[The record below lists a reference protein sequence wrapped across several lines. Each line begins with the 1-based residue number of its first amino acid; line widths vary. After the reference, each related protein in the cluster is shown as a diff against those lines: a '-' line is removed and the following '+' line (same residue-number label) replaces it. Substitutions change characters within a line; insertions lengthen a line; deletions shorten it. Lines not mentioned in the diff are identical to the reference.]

1 MNWTAA
7 QKEAITYENKQNIL
21 VAAAAGSGK
30 TAVLVERIIRKIL
43 DPTEPV
49 SVDEIL
55 VLTFTNAAAREMKN
69 KIAAAIEKKLKEI
82 PDNQH
87 LRSQTTKIAAAD
99 VSTIHS
105 FAQKIISNNIHLTN
119 IPAGF
124 SLIGEAENELLLKDA
139 LEDCLERY
147 YERFDILPSFKELTL
162 GHGGIK
168 NDDNLRRAITNI
180 YKFSRSLA
188 EPSKWLNNSVK
199 MYFEVYKSGTVSGTE
214 WENIFLSCIKNSTRQ
229 LLDYYNTI
237 IEISEKELPE
247 EHTHAVFFE
256 KEAEMFREIM
266 KCGNIEEYIENRQN
280 IKFLT
285 RPRISKKDKED
296 AYLAEVLKNIA
307 DIREEAK
314 KLFKSNKLFS
324 YENIDSLSSSI
335 SLLYPRIKT
344 LKNIILMLERRYTR
358 LKLMRSS
365 LDFSDLEHQLIKLIM
380 KSDGSPTEFCK
391 TLSNK
396 YKAIFVDEYQ
406 DTNNIQ
412 DKLFQLI
419 SGGKRNIFMVG
430 DLKQSIYGFRN
441 ASPKLFLNKLTE
453 YSGENN
459 NGHLI
464 RLSDNFRSR
473 KNVIDSVNYLF
484 KNVMS
489 KSTAE
494 IDYTEDERLQSG
506 ADYPE
511 VKNPSDYKTE
521 LIMTDVLDKSSGSDT
536 RETAFQNKHELE
548 ARTVAERISKLVT
561 FDKLSVYD
569 SKTGEQRPVEYGDI
583 VILLRSTKNTAP
595 IFEQVLREYNIPVI
609 SDSNEGYLD
618 TIEIKTVLSF
628 LEIIDNP
635 LQDIPLIA
643 VMRSP
648 IFGFTADELAEIR
661 TLNRHG
667 NFYYCVKTAAQN
679 DNTKAKKFFDVLNKM
694 RGFSKYMGTDELI
707 YKICYDL
714 DYLAVAGSMSG
725 GNIRQANLKILLQRA
740 GDYERRAFK
749 GLFSFVDYL
758 NKINDSSSGMGQA
771 KSTNGASSAVS
782 ITTVHKSK
790 GLEYPVV
797 ILAGT
802 TYGRPGGDSVLYDEK
817 YGIGME
823 YIDVD
828 KRIKH
833 SCLSLD
839 LIKYKKAKESKAEEI
854 RLLYVAM
861 TRAKEKLIISCTNE
875 SPGQSK
881 GWKRPILNTR
891 GEIISPYFENS
902 KIFRDWIVLGYLPQK
917 NAEKL
922 REVMESDIS
931 ELKIDEAQNIQFKY
945 ISYTDENINLSQKES
960 IDCEKTIN
968 EDISI
973 SKPTDEPIS
982 KELADELYNNLN
994 YLYPNEELTRIPLK
1008 LSVSEIKR
1016 SMQDSLT
1023 EQDGEYTPILSSI
1036 ADRTFHS
1043 ASSGDAAEI
1052 GTITHYI
1059 MQHINPEFTQSEEQI
1074 TEQITSLYANN
1085 VLTNSQISLIDKDSI
1100 IKFYSSEI
1108 GCRMRNAYL
1117 KGSLKR
1123 EFKLL
1128 FPVSA
1133 SEIYGDKVSSDSKN
1147 AQIIVQGVADCFFI
1161 EDNEI
1166 VLLDY
1171 KTDNCSAIY
1180 APKQAEKYKI
1190 QMDYYTKGIE
1200 SIFGKKIKERIIFFL
1215 KPGTAV
1221 NI

>member
-43 DPTEPV
+43 DPIDPV

-69 KIAAAIEKKLKEI
+69 KIAAAIEKKLKEF

-139 LEDCLERY
+139 LDDCLERY
-147 YERFDILPSFKELTL
+147 YERLDVLSSFKELTL

-168 NDDNLRRAITNI
+168 NDDNLRRAIINI

-188 EPSKWLNNSVK
+188 EPSKWLNKSVK
-199 MYFEVYKSGTVSGTE
+199 MYFEVYKSNSISGTE
-214 WENIFLSCIKNSTRQ
+214 WEGIFLSCINDSIRQ
-229 LLDYYNTI
+229 ILDYYNTI
-237 IEISEKELPE
+237 TEISEKELPE
-247 EHTHAVFFE
+247 GHTHAIFFE
-256 KEAEMFREIM
+256 KEAEMFRSILNCN
-266 KCGNIEEYIENRQN
+266 KVEEYIDNRKN

-285 RPRISKKDKED
+285 RPRISKEDKED

-314 KLFKSNKLFS
+314 KQFKNNKLFS
-324 YENIDSLSSSI
+324 YETIDSLSNSV

-344 LKNIILMLERRYTR
+344 LKNIILMLERRHTR
-358 LKLMRSS
+358 LKLLRSS

-380 KSDGSPTEFCK
+380 KSDGAPTEFCK

-459 NGHLI
+459 KGHLI

-484 KNVMS
+484 KSVMS

-494 IDYTEDERLQSG
+494 IDYSDDERLRNG
-506 ADYPE
+506 ADYPQPI
-511 VKNPSDYKTE
+511 NYSDYNTE
-521 LIMTDVLDKSSGSDT
+521 LIMTDVLDKSSGSDR

-548 ARTVAERISKLVT
+548 ARTVAERITKLVT
-561 FDKLSVYD
+561 LDKLSVCD
-569 SKTGEQRPVEYGDI
+569 SKTGEQRPVDYSDI
-583 VILLRSTKNTAP
+583 IILLRSTKNTAP
-595 IFEQVLREYNIPVI
+595 IFEQVLREYNIPVV
-609 SDSNEGYLD
+609 SDSSEGYLD
-618 TIEIKTVLSF
+618 TVEIKTVLSF

-667 NFYYCVKTAAQN
+667 NFYYCVKIAAQN
-679 DNTKAKKFFDVLNKM
+679 NNIKAKNFFDTLNKM

-714 DYLAVAGSMSG
+714 DYLAVVGSMSG
-725 GNIRQANLKILLQRA
+725 GNLRQANLKILLQRA

-749 GLFSFVDYL
+749 GLFNFVDYL
-758 NKINDSSSGMGQA
+758 RKINDSSSGMGQA
-771 KSTNGASSAVS
+771 KSTEGASSAVS

-823 YIDVD
+823 YIDID

-881 GWKRPILNTR
+881 SWKRPILNTQ
-891 GEIISPYFENS
+891 GKIIGPYFENS

-917 NAEKL
+917 NAEEL
-922 REVMESDIS
+922 REIIESDIS
-931 ELKIDEAQNIQFKY
+931 ELKVDEVQNFEFKY
-945 ISYTDENINLSQKES
+945 ISYEDENIISFQKET
-960 IDCEKTIN
+960 IECEKTIK

-973 SKPTDEPIS
+973 STQTDEPIS
-982 KELADELYNNLN
+982 QQLINDLYNNLN
-994 YLYPNEELTRIPLK
+994 YIYPNKELTLIPLK

-1016 SMQDSLT
+1016 SMQDNLT
-1023 EQDGEYTPILSSI
+1023 EQDGEYTPVLSSI

-1059 MQHINPEFTQSEEQI
+1059 MQQINPEFTLSEEQI

-1085 VLTNSQISLIDKDSI
+1085 VLTYNQMSLIDKDSI
-1100 IKFYSSEI
+1100 IRFYSSEI
-1108 GCRMRNAYL
+1108 GHRMRTAYL
-1117 KGSLKR
+1117 SGSLKR

-1128 FPVSA
+1128 FPISA
-1133 SEIYGDKVSSDSKN
+1133 SEIYGEKVSSDSKD

-1161 EDNEI
+1161 ENDEI

-1171 KTDNCSAIY
+1171 KTDNCSALY
-1180 APKQAEKYKI
+1180 APKQAEKYKV

-1200 SIFGKKIKERIIFFL
+1200 SIFGKKIKERVIYFL